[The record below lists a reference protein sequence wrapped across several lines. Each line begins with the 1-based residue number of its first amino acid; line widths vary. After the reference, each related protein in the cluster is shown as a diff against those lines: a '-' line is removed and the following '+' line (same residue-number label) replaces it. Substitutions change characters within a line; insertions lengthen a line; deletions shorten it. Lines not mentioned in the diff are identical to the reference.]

1 MTGGWKE
8 RTMRRRYHPST
19 PQDAPRG
26 YTLVEVLVV
35 VVILGIAGA
44 MVAPSLSQAGVL
56 RIQSAVRMIVSD
68 ITFAQMDAL
77 GYQEQRAIVFDID
90 NNQYTLIQ
98 VNGNTIDPDADALY
112 DIKGPDQ
119 RYRID
124 LNDERYGGTVIESA
138 SFDGDNILIFD
149 EMGGPVSAPGT
160 SNLSDGGS
168 IVLAGPLSRWRINVA
183 AFTGRVTVTR
193 LD

>member
-1 MTGGWKE
+1 MVGNRSM
-8 RTMRRRYHPST
+8 RTSRLS
-19 PQDAPRG
+19 RG

-44 MVAPSLSQAGVL
+44 LVAPSLGQVGVL
-56 RIQSAVRMIVSD
+56 RIQSAVRTVVAD

-90 NNQYTLIQ
+90 NNEYTLVQ
-98 VNGNTIDPDADALY
+98 VNGTTIDVDNDALY
-112 DIKGPDQ
+112 DNSGPGQ
-119 RYRID
+119 RYRVS
-124 LNDERYGGTVIESA
+124 LNDEIFGGTVIESVN
-138 SFDGDNILIFD
+138 FDGDHILIYD
-149 EMGGPVSAPGT
+149 EIGGPVSTPGS

-168 IVLAGPLSRWRINVA
+168 IVLAGPLSRFRIDVA